1 MSAFLKALS
10 FTNILNLGFLGIAAT
25 SSSNEVLKSIFFA
38 LGAILS
44 VVDGYFI
51 GSLNPAIYF
60 SKKLFGGDVRLEGS
74 GNAGSTNMLRT
85 YGKKAGAMTAGCDF
99 AKGIVAALIGYII
112 FGYNGAAIAGLFAV
126 VGHIAPIYYNFKGGK
141 GVMVAASILLMLD
154 PVVFV
159 VCIAIFAALIF
170 LTKIVSFASITTALV
185 YPFIFTRLGNH
196 LGIPAI
202 TTIISGALIIIMH
215 KENIKRIY
223 HGEEKKITIGKPK
236 KEVQNEDTLEEDNT
250 DNDNTINTDAEK
262 KPSQKKSEKNRKKAN
277 KAKAN
282 NSKGN
287 K

>member
-10 FTNILNLGFLGIAAT
+10 FTNILNLGFFGIAAT
-25 SSSNEVLKSIFFA
+25 ESTSEVFKSIFFA
-38 LGAILS
+38 VGALLS
-44 VVDGYFI
+44 IAAGYFI

-99 AKGIVAALIGYII
+99 AKGVVSAIIGYIL

-126 VGHIAPIYYNFKGGK
+126 VGHIAPIYYGFKGGK
-141 GVMVAASILLMLD
+141 GVMVAASVLLMLD
-154 PVVFV
+154 PIVFL
-159 VCIAIFAALIF
+159 VCIAIFAAIIF

-215 KENIKRIY
+215 KENMKRIY

-236 KEVQNEDTLEEDNT
+236 VKDTEETTEDDTPVDGEIDET
-250 DNDNTINTDAEK
+250 EK

-277 KAKAN
+277 KAKTN
-282 NSKGN
+282 KGKGN